1 MGHGHSHGG
10 KKCQGHGHAHGQ
22 QQQQQQQPT
31 MTYEQAMRDPV
42 MRGKIIAKKK
52 RAKYIRLGSQI
63 LFFLVCFSLF
73 WFYGRSVD
81 EYLDPPKD
89 RPDAVKARLRAAHG
103 GATTFQE
110 AKQKLAKT
118 KTQPAT
124 WLHSNAAGQTYLQNN
139 ARKEGVISLPSGVQY
154 KVLIKGSGTYHP
166 TVDSPCST
174 HYEGKLINGKVFDS
188 SYARGSPTTFAPNQ
202 VIKGWTEIMQLMVEG
217 DQWEVTIPSDLAYG
231 KRGSGADI
239 KGGATLIFK
248 MEIIKIQGKK
258 VAV

>member
-139 ARKEGVISLPSGVQY
+139 ARKE
-154 KVLIKGSGTYHP
+154 
-166 TVDSPCST
+166 
-174 HYEGKLINGKVFDS
+174 YE
-188 SYARGSPTTFAPNQ
+188 A
-202 VIKGWTEIMQLMVEG
+202 
-217 DQWEVTIPSDLAYG
+217 
-231 KRGSGADI
+231 
-239 KGGATLIFK
+239 
-248 MEIIKIQGKK
+248 
-258 VAV
+258 